1 MVVTIKLLAMRLG
14 LRRWTLLILLVVIA
28 PSGCA
33 SVTPH
38 ENFKDQLY
46 RKVGKNIDNL
56 PPFWARERD
65 LVDKKTL
72 SNGNVEYR
80 YQGIRSCQYM
90 FEVGPKSRIIVNA
103 RFEGKEFD
111 CVINP

>member
-1 MVVTIKLLAMRLG
+1 MQCAFEKLLFFMLFVALS
-14 LRRWTLLILLVVIA
+14 T
-28 PSGCA
+28 SGCA

-38 ENFKDQLY
+38 ENFKDQLN

-65 LVDKKTL
+65 LIQKKL
-72 SNGNVEYR
+72 LINGNVEYR
-80 YQGIRSCQYM
+80 YWGLSRGLRSCQYI
-90 FEVGPKSRIIVNA
+90 FEVEPKSRMIVNV
-103 RFEGKEFD
+103 RYEGKEFD